1 MPAPLGATEGSSRDR
16 IAPAGVAPPIFC
28 ACARLADFRIDFGG
42 TAAGHYIAW
51 SRACKAAHGELRL
64 CTLEEMEQA
73 IRRGSRGRKPTKA
86 VMFDEAKE
94 PAERR
99 RRKTAN
105 Q

>member
-1 MPAPLGATEGSSRDR
+1 MTTGFDTRHIADAPDAIARLRGAPLGRAARRFPDR
-16 IAPAGVAPPIFC
+16 
-28 ACARLADFRIDFGG
+28 FR
-42 TAAGHYIAW
+42 
-51 SRACKAAHGELRL
+51 RASGRSLHRVEPGCKAAHGELRL

-86 VMFDEAKE
+86 VTFDEAEE

>member
-1 MPAPLGATEGSSRDR
+1 LGFDISDLPDSN
-16 IAPAGVAPPIFC
+16 
-28 ACARLADFRIDFGG
+28 
-42 TAAGHYIAW
+42 AW
-51 SRACKAAHGELRL
+51 SLALRRSVQPRIGQAHGELRL

-86 VMFDEAKE
+86 VTFDEAEE

>member
-1 MPAPLGATEGSSRDR
+1 MR
-16 IAPAGVAPPIFC
+16 
-28 ACARLADFRIDFGG
+28 ARLADFRIDFTGP
-42 TAAGHYIAW
+42 TVGHYIAL
-51 SRACKAAHGELRL
+51 SRSCKAAHGELRL

-86 VMFDEAKE
+86 VTFDEAEE

-99 RRKTAN
+99 RRKTVN

>member
-1 MPAPLGATEGSSRDR
+1 MRA
-16 IAPAGVAPPIFC
+16 
-28 ACARLADFRIDFGG
+28 ARRFPDLFDG
-42 TAAGHYIAW
+42 TAASHSIAQ
-51 SRACKAAHGELRL
+51 SRACKTAHGEFRL

-73 IRRGSRGRKPTKA
+73 IWRGSRGRKPTKA
-86 VMFDEAKE
+86 LTFDEAEE

>member
-1 MPAPLGATEGSSRDR
+1 MRSEEYRKHDAVSLAGLIAKRQVSAKEVLEVAIGRAEQVNPAINA
-16 IAPAGVAPPIFC
+16 IV
-28 ACARLADFRIDFGG
+28 
-42 TAAGHYIAW
+42 H
-51 SRACKAAHGELRL
+51 KHL

-86 VMFDEAKE
+86 VTFDEAEE
-94 PAERR
+94 PAERQ